1 MKTLHSLS
9 LLKQE
14 RRPVVLAIGF
24 FDGVHSGHRKVI
36 AATRARA
43 KALRGRAWV
52 LTFDPHPLQVLKPAG
67 APPLL
72 TSTRHK
78 LDLLSRLGIDG
89 VVVMPFTRRLAR
101 VRPGGFVELLK
112 RCVPPLVEILVGT
125 NWRFG
130 RSGRGTP
137 ALLARL
143 CRRAGIQV
151 RVIRPVRKLGGPVS
165 STRIRRE
172 IVRGNLR
179 GTETLLGRPFSVL
192 GTVIHGHGIGRR
204 IGFPTANLDPCGEAL
219 TPYGVYAV
227 QARLGNRLRNGVL
240 SIGVRPT
247 FRRGGEA
254 KPSFELHL
262 PGVRRNLYGTDIE
275 VVFRAKLRNE
285 RRFASV
291 EGLNKQIARDI
302 ANAARKISLPRVV
315 KPQSAN
321 KGHTP
326 PAAPPPAAR

>member
-1 MKTLHSLS
+1 MKIIRDLS
-9 LLKQE
+9 FLKQE

-24 FDGVHSGHRKVI
+24 FDGVHTGHRKVI

-43 KALRGRAWV
+43 KGLRGRAWV
-52 LTFDPHPLQVLKPAG
+52 LTFDPHPLQVLKPAE

-72 TSTRHK
+72 TSTQHK
-78 LDLLSRLGIDG
+78 RELLSRLGIDG

-101 VRPGGFVELLK
+101 VSPDGFVDLLK
-112 RCVPPLVEILVGT
+112 RCAPPLVEILVGT

-151 RVIRPVRKLGGPVS
+151 HVIQPVRKLGGPVS
-165 STRIRRE
+165 STRVRRE
-172 IVRGNLR
+172 IMRGNLR

-192 GTVIHGHGIGRR
+192 GTIIHGHGVGRR
-204 IGFPTANLDPCGEAL
+204 IGFPTANLDPHGEAL
-219 TPYGVYAV
+219 PPYGVYAV
-227 QARLGNRLRNGVL
+227 QARLGQRLRRGVL

-247 FRRGGEA
+247 FRRRGKV

-262 PGVRRNLYGTDIE
+262 PGLHRDLYGTNIE
-275 VVFRAKLRNE
+275 VIFHAKLRNE

-291 EGLNKQIARDI
+291 EALKKQIAKDI
-302 ANAARKISLPRVV
+302 ANARRESRLEKNNAS
-315 KPQSAN
+315 
-321 KGHTP
+321 
-326 PAAPPPAAR
+326 